1 MILLAKNF
9 AALQRYRMTDDI
21 KFYTAEEIAKILKV
35 SKQWIYNL
43 SNSKLNITK
52 RLPYKKFGRL
62 KRFNIEDVLTYFEDH
77 SDD

>member
-1 MILLAKNF
+1 MN
-9 AALQRYRMTDDI
+9 DDI

-43 SNSKLNITK
+43 SNSKLPITN
-52 RLPYKKFGRL
+52 RLPCKKIGRL

-77 SDD
+77 GDY